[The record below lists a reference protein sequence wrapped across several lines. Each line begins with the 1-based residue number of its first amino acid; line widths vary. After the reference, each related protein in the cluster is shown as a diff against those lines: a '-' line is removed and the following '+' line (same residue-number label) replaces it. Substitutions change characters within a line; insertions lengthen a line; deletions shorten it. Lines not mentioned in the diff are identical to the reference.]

1 MRHVPA
7 KEMFTGGVLV
17 APSCLSGADI
27 AVIAQAINHDGPNSG
42 GHTAGRQLT
51 EKARSDGLE
60 AVLSR
65 AGVGILHRDL
75 DGHVLMVND
84 AFCAIV
90 GRAAEALDA
99 LPFERLLHPD
109 DRVRSLAIYSDHL
122 ARAKPFEIEQ
132 RYSHPDGSFVW
143 GDTHVTFVS
152 DGNGCAQSTIT
163 IVSDITARRETETA
177 LRKSEERFRLAA
189 QAAGL
194 GIWDYDALRNRR
206 EWSPEFKSML
216 GLREDVTP
224 NVATALAL
232 VVPEDRPL
240 LQALVD
246 SAQAGDTSARFEVI
260 LRVDRADD
268 GARRWMRTDGWR
280 IHAPSGRLERV
291 LVTIRDVTEER
302 TAEERIRW
310 TATHDAL
317 TRIANRAFFT
327 EQLEAAIARAKHGSR
342 ISLVLLDID
351 HLKEVNDTIGHDA
364 GDVLLRVFAHR
375 LKRAFGYKTLVG
387 RLGGDEFAVL
397 LEGVA
402 REDIA
407 ARVDSALETLR
418 QPFEHEGYACD
429 TQATAG
435 ASIYP
440 TDGTTAADL
449 LKSADIALY
458 AGKAGRRGELS
469 MFEPVMRAGVQRR
482 ASMLNMARIA
492 VRDDLVVPFYQ
503 PKLSLATRRVVG
515 FEALLRWRHSKLGIQ
530 GPDTIA
536 PAFDDFG
543 LALGLSNRMLESVAR
558 DLRAWLDDG
567 IDPGRIAINLSP
579 ADFRNDKLAERVLA
593 PLARWDVPYDRIEL
607 EITETVL
614 LDRDTDR
621 VSATLG
627 RFHDKGVTIALDDFG
642 TGFASLT
649 HLKTFPVDVLKI
661 DKSFVSNLCDG
672 TEDAA
677 IVDSIIDL
685 AGRLKIDVVAE
696 GVEREEQARY
706 LTAQG
711 CGYAQ
716 GYLFGRPAPAE
727 TVRGLIAPDG

>member
-1 MRHVPA
+1 M
-7 KEMFTGGVLV
+7 K
-17 APSCLSGADI
+17 
-27 AVIAQAINHDGPNSG
+27 VIAHALRHDNQIGNSQ
-42 GHTAGRQLT
+42 TGRRLIT
-51 EKARSDGLE
+51 DRARTDGLE

-65 AGVGILHRDL
+65 ARVGILHRDF
-75 DGHVLMVND
+75 DRHVLLVNN

-90 GRAAEALDA
+90 GRSPADLEGV
-99 LPFERLLHPD
+99 PFEHFTHPD
-109 DRVRSLAIYSDHL
+109 DLERSLKKYSDQL
-122 ARAKPFEIEQ
+122 ALAEPFEIEK
-132 RYSHPDGSFVW
+132 RYIRPDGSFVW
-143 GDTHVTFVS
+143 CNVHVSFVLDP
-152 DGNGCAQSTIT
+152 DGCPLSTIT
-163 IVSDITARRETETA
+163 IVSDITARREAETA
-177 LRKSEERFRLAA
+177 LRNSEERFRLAA

-194 GIWDYDALRNRR
+194 GIWDYDAVRNRR

-216 GLREDVTP
+216 GLRADVTP
-224 NVATALAL
+224 SVATALAL

-246 SAQAGDTSARFEVI
+246 SAQAGDTSARFEVV

-280 IHAPSGRLERV
+280 IHAPSGQLERV
-291 LVTIRDVTEER
+291 LVTIRDVTDER

-310 TATHDAL
+310 TASHDAL
-317 TRIANRAFFT
+317 TRIANRPFFT
-327 EQLEAAIARAKHGSR
+327 EQLEAAITRAKDGSQ
-342 ISLVLLDID
+342 ISLVLLDVD

-375 LKRAFGYKTLVG
+375 LKRAFGYKAVVG

-402 REDIA
+402 RDEVA
-407 ARVDSALETLR
+407 MLVERALETLR

-435 ASIYP
+435 ASVYP
-440 TDGTTAADL
+440 NDGTTAADL

-458 AGKAGRRGELS
+458 VGKNGRRGELS
-469 MFEPVMRAGVQRR
+469 MFEPVMRAGIQRR

-492 VRDDLVVPFYQ
+492 IRDELVVPFYQ
-503 PKLSLATRRVVG
+503 PKLSLETRRVVG
-515 FEALLRWRHSKLGIQ
+515 FEALLRWRHAKLGIQ

-543 LALGLSNRMLESVAR
+543 LALGLSDRMLECVAR
-558 DLRAWLDDG
+558 DLRRWLDDG
-567 IDPGRIAINLSP
+567 IDPGRIAVNMSP
-579 ADFRNDKLAERVLA
+579 AEFRHDQLVERVLE
-593 PLARWDVPYDRIEL
+593 PFARWGVPYERIEL

-621 VSATLG
+621 VGAMLA
-627 RFHDKGVTIALDDFG
+627 RFRDKGVTIALDDFG

-661 DKSFVSNLCDG
+661 DKSFVTNLCDG

-677 IVDSIIDL
+677 IVDSMIDL
-685 AGRLKIDVVAE
+685 ARRLKIDVVAE
-696 GVEREEQARY
+696 GIEGEEQARY

-716 GYLFGRPAPAE
+716 GYLFGRPAPAD
-727 TVRGLIAPDG
+727 TVPGLLAPLM